1 METEARNNR
10 APPSRQERI
19 AMMND
24 VWAVVAVIG
33 LACWLL
39 SALIFIFKAFP
50 GRGQFLARPALT
62 WGTVLIVS
70 YIVWVV
76 GMLRA

>member
-1 METEARNNR
+1 
-10 APPSRQERI
+10 
-19 AMMND
+19 
-24 VWAVVAVIG
+24 VVTVIG
-33 LACWLL
+33 VAGWLL

-50 GRGQFLARPALT
+50 GRGQFLVRPALT

-70 YIVWVV
+70 YIVWIV